1 MPNENEE
8 LQKKIDDG
16 VRERLASFTR
26 EDFQE
31 LRKNNPAVRS
41 IVDSEV
47 NKGANTGFE
56 TFKEN
61 EVPKL
66 KEQWQSEAGIDAREK
81 LVERKLEAM
90 KLATDRN
97 LDVETA
103 FSLLGLDDDATDES
117 RLDAVADI
125 KQAARNEFLK
135 ANGRQPHISLRT
147 ETGLYDRLDK
157 LPPDQLAKVSPGLID
172 QAGEEMLKKGKK
184 SRGQSLREE
193 LFGGK
198 K

>member
-16 VRERLASFTR
+16 VRERLASFSK

-41 IVDSEV
+41 IVDSET
-47 NKGANTGFE
+47 NKGTHTGSENALAKMKEESEVE
-56 TFKEN
+56 TDTKRADAATALELERHKFMLQAVKE
-61 EVPKL
+61 
-66 KEQWQSEAGIDAREK
+66 GIAPDIAEK
-81 LVERKLEAM
+81 LSGSYEDRLAAIGDVKTQERK
-90 KLATDRN
+90 
-97 LDVETA
+97 
-103 FSLLGLDDDATDES
+103 
-117 RLDAVADI
+117 
-125 KQAARNEFLK
+125 EFLK
-135 ANGRQPHISLRT
+135 RNGRTPHISLHT
-147 ETGLYDRLDK
+147 EPGLYDRLDK
-157 LPPDQLAKVSPGLID
+157 LPADMLAKISPGLID
-172 QAGEEMLKKGKK
+172 KAGEEMMSQGRK